1 MKLWTS
7 EQTARYMVIG
17 LALLG
22 VLMNGFGVLICTAS
36 WGDEKYAPVGAAYAV
51 INSMFLVQAA
61 GLGAFLRL
69 RGRRGVRVL
78 RACCVASAIVAV
90 AAGLVSRD
98 SFGALAWLV
107 APMPVATAPLAHV
120 LAVRRIER
128 GDDSPLMPGAEHMA
142 STTWKE
148 ALVIFLVCLMLAF
161 AVSAVFGEG
170 ETGSHANRGSDAA
183 SHPPVNYESPSFI
196 GEPKE

>member
-36 WGDEKYAPVGAAYAV
+36 LGDEKYATIGAAYAT

-61 GLGAFLRL
+61 DLGAYLRL

-78 RACCVASAIVAV
+78 RACCVASVIVAV

-98 SFGALAWLV
+98 AFGALVWLV

-148 ALVIFLVCLMLAF
+148 ALAIFLICLMLAF

-196 GEPKE
+196 GESKE

>member
-1 MKLWTS
+1 M
-7 EQTARYMVIG
+7 
-17 LALLG
+17 
-22 VLMNGFGVLICTAS
+22 
-36 WGDEKYAPVGAAYAV
+36 
-51 INSMFLVQAA
+51 
-61 GLGAFLRL
+61 
-69 RGRRGVRVL
+69 
-78 RACCVASAIVAV
+78 IVTV

-98 SFGALAWLV
+98 AFGALVWLV

-183 SHPPVNYESPSFI
+183 SHPPVNYESSSFI
-196 GEPKE
+196 REPKE

>member
-36 WGDEKYAPVGAAYAV
+36 LGDEKYATIGAAYAT

-61 GLGAFLRL
+61 DLGAYLRL

-78 RACCVASAIVAV
+78 RACCVASVIVAV

-98 SFGALAWLV
+98 AFGALVWLV

-128 GDDSPLMPGAEHMA
+128 GDDSPLMSGAEHMA

-148 ALVIFLVCLMLAF
+148 ALVIFLVCLVLAF

-183 SHPPVNYESPSFI
+183 SRPPVNYESPSFI
-196 GEPKE
+196 GESKE

>member
-36 WGDEKYAPVGAAYAV
+36 LGDEKYATIGAAYAA

-61 GLGAFLRL
+61 GLGAYLRL

-78 RACCVASAIVAV
+78 RACCVASVIVAV

-98 SFGALAWLV
+98 AFGALVWLV
-107 APMPVATAPLAHV
+107 APMPVATASLAHA

-148 ALVIFLVCLMLAF
+148 ALVIFLVCLMPTF

-183 SHPPVNYESPSFI
+183 SHPPVNFESPSFI
-196 GEPKE
+196 REPKE

>member
-36 WGDEKYAPVGAAYAV
+36 LGDEKYATIGAAYAA

-61 GLGAFLRL
+61 GLGAYLRL
-69 RGRRGVRVL
+69 SGRRGVRVL
-78 RACCVASAIVAV
+78 RACCVASVIVAV

-98 SFGALAWLV
+98 AFGALVWLV
-107 APMPVATAPLAHV
+107 APMPVATASLAHA

-148 ALVIFLVCLMLAF
+148 ALVIFLVCLMPTF

-183 SHPPVNYESPSFI
+183 SHPPVNFESPSFI
-196 GEPKE
+196 REPKE

>member
-17 LALLG
+17 LALFGALMTGLG
-22 VLMNGFGVLICTAS
+22 VFICTAS
-36 WGDEKYAPVGAAYAV
+36 LGDEKYAPIGAAYAV

-61 GLGAFLRL
+61 GLGAYLRL
-69 RGRRGVRVL
+69 RGRRGVCILRV
-78 RACCVASAIVAV
+78 CCVASVIVAV
-90 AAGLVSRD
+90 AAGLFSWD
-98 SFGALAWLV
+98 AFGALVWLV
-107 APMPVATAPLAHV
+107 APMPVATASLAHA

-148 ALVIFLVCLMLAF
+148 AFVIFLVCLMLAF

-170 ETGSHANRGSDAA
+170 ETGSHANRGPDTA

>member
-36 WGDEKYAPVGAAYAV
+36 LGDEKYATIGAAYAA

-61 GLGAFLRL
+61 GLGAYLRL

-78 RACCVASAIVAV
+78 RACCVASVIVAV

-98 SFGALAWLV
+98 AFGALVWLV

-183 SHPPVNYESPSFI
+183 SHPPVNFESPSFI
-196 GEPKE
+196 REPKE

>member
-36 WGDEKYAPVGAAYAV
+36 LGDEKYATIGAAYAT

-61 GLGAFLRL
+61 DLGAYLRL

-78 RACCVASAIVAV
+78 RACCVASVIVAV

-98 SFGALAWLV
+98 AFGALVWLV

-148 ALVIFLVCLMLAF
+148 ALAIFLVCLMLAF

-183 SHPPVNYESPSFI
+183 SRPPVNYESPSFI
-196 GEPKE
+196 GESKE